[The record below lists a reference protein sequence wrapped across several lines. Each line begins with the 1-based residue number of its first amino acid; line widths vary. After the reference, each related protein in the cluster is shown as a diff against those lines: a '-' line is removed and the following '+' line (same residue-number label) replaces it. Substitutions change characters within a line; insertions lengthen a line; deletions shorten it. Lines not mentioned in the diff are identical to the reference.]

1 MGMKLYEAFIEN
13 NSRSERVIYIIYII
27 LQFITLT
34 LAIVDLAL
42 NRWFQYCYWHFGLVY
57 AESFTEYSE
66 LDNEETISDVKDD
79 VCDDSYLQEEVERS
93 CSNFCDY
100 IDKFRQAG
108 VVMIVFGL
116 GSLVLLVINVLMHL
130 LKLHTQRKR
139 LPEAL
144 VVVCCFGQPALYAV
158 GLLLYSTIGELNDL
172 EDAEGPSTGANEY
185 PRDYKAESGIK
196 LAYAVGILS
205 ACVAIYAFFL
215 TKNKL
220 TT

>member
-1 MGMKLYEAFIEN
+1 
-13 NSRSERVIYIIYII
+13 
-27 LQFITLT
+27 
-34 LAIVDLAL
+34 
-42 NRWFQYCYWHFGLVY
+42 
-57 AESFTEYSE
+57 
-66 LDNEETISDVKDD
+66 
-79 VCDDSYLQEEVERS
+79 
-93 CSNFCDY
+93 
-100 IDKFRQAG
+100 
-108 VVMIVFGL
+108 
-116 GSLVLLVINVLMHL
+116 
-130 LKLHTQRKR
+130 
-139 LPEAL
+139 
-144 VVVCCFGQPALYAV
+144 LYAV